1 MQAEEFN
8 QFSPGTLVT
17 VSTPQGLQSPGFVPN
32 LLPAEFS
39 LTPRVSAL
47 AEEASFALGSLS
59 GVGARLSNPLMFAQP
74 FLRQEAVASTRIEGT
89 RTDLQQLVL
98 FEADT
103 TPRSNAD
110 EDNQETLNYVR
121 ALVSAWDSPERVVKS
136 AHGINVIHQSLMNS
150 VRGAHRS
157 PGRLRTIPVFIG
169 GAGTNISS
177 ARFVPPPPQLVP
189 ELLENL
195 ISNVDT
201 SATHS
206 RLIQLAILHYQF
218 ETIHP
223 FEDGNGR
230 TGRLMIPL
238 YLRHWG
244 LLDQPMLS
252 MSEYFE
258 RNRNQYINH
267 LYRVSTEGAWE
278 DWITFFLTGLRNQ
291 SNATTAK
298 VHEILDVRDKL
309 RQTYE
314 KARSPHILPIL
325 ERAFSSIAVTVDD
338 VEQLTEAR
346 RSTLYGILRQ
356 LEADGVMR
364 KIPLSGG
371 RNAYILNPLMEI
383 LLRK

>member
-8 QFSPGTLVT
+8 QQSPGNLVT
-17 VSTPQGLQSPGFVPN
+17 VTTPQGLQSLSFVPDI
-32 LLPAEFS
+32 LPVNFN
-39 LTPRVSAL
+39 LTPRLSSL
-47 AEEASFALGSLS
+47 AEEASFALGNLS

-98 FEADT
+98 FEAENT
-103 TPRSNAD
+103 QQPN
-110 EDNQETLNYVR
+110 EDDDNRETLNYVR
-121 ALVSAWDSPERVVKS
+121 ALMSVWDSPERVVMS
-136 AHGINVIHQSLMNS
+136 THGINALHQGLMNS
-150 VRGAHRS
+150 VRGANKN

-177 ARFVPPPPQLVP
+177 ARFVPPPPHLVP

-195 ISNVDT
+195 ISNADVSFT
-201 SATHS
+201 YS
-206 RLIQLAILHYQF
+206 RLIQLSILHYQF

-230 TGRLMIPL
+230 TGRLMIAL

-252 MSEYFE
+252 ISAYFE

-278 DWITFFLTGLRNQ
+278 DWIEFFLTGLRDQ
-291 SNATTAK
+291 SVDTAAK
-298 VHEILDVRDKL
+298 AHRILDIQDQL
-309 RQTYE
+309 RQTYQ

-325 ERAFSSIAVTVDD
+325 EIAFSSIAVTVED
-338 VEQLTEAR
+338 VEPLTRAKK
-346 RSTLYGILRQ
+346 STLYGIFRK
-356 LEADGVMR
+356 LEDDGVMR
-364 KIPLSGG
+364 KVPIRKGK
-371 RNAYILNPLMEI
+371 NAYILIPLADVFMRE
-383 LLRK
+383 